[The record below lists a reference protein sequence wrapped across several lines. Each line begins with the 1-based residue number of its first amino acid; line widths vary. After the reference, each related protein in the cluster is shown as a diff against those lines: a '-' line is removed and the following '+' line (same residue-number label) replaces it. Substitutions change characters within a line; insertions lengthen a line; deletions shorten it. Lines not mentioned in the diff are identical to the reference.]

1 LHIDRSRLFRLLL
14 AGAFAGFVIF
24 CLFNPGVVKEEVD
37 FYKFGPSEADRDPA
51 AVLLAMTVF
60 GAAFAAMIGG
70 MLALADE
77 VYSPPKRI
85 AIRMGI
91 AVGVGL
97 VIGAI
102 AGLISQMVFGIL
114 VATSTLLVIPARVV
128 SWATFGFGAGAGLG
142 AALGS
147 WRRAGMCMLGGA
159 VGGCIAGGLFD
170 MICAATGAAAALA
183 HPGEPPT
190 GSLGRFIGFVLMGI
204 TVAVTVAFVEDI
216 AKQSWV
222 TVLSGPKE
230 GRSYILSKPTT
241 TIGRDELADIPL
253 FGDMT
258 VAKQHAVLHMQ
269 GNVVAL
275 QGVGG
280 PVAVNGA
287 VVQAAVLRP
296 WDTFC
301 VGRWSLRFHQK
312 GVQRGAFQDFN
323 SAQPPKNPSYPSP
336 AVARPAYAPSQVTI
350 SQPVV
355 RTAAG
360 NLSLLAA
367 AGPHLNQRFSF
378 EPGTVRIGREAG
390 CAVLLTSDPMVSRN
404 HAELRWN
411 GSSWIVRD
419 LGSRNGLWVN
429 GVRVTEHTLNIGD
442 QIGVGQTLLRVEG
455 L

>member
-1 LHIDRSRLFRLLL
+1 MHIDRSRLLRLLL

-24 CLFNPGVVKEEVD
+24 CIFDPGVAKEEAD
-37 FYKFGPSEADRDPA
+37 SYRFGSSEAEGDPA
-51 AVLLAMTVF
+51 AVFLSMTMF

-77 VYSPPKRI
+77 IYSPPKRV

-91 AVGVGL
+91 AVAVGL
-97 VIGAI
+97 TIGAI
-102 AGLISQMVFGIL
+102 AGLISQAIFGSL
-114 VATSTLLVIPARVV
+114 VATSALLVIPARIV

-147 WRRAGMCMLGGA
+147 WRRAMMCMLGGL

-170 MICAATGAAAALA
+170 MICAVTGLASVAA
-183 HPGEPPT
+183 GGPPT

-204 TVAVTVAFVEDI
+204 AVGVTVAFVEDI

-230 GRSYILSKPTT
+230 GRSFILSKPVT

-253 FGDMT
+253 FGDMS
-258 VAKQHAVLHMQ
+258 VAKQHAALHMQ
-269 GNVVAL
+269 GNAVTL
-275 QGVGG
+275 QAIGG

-287 VVQAAVLRP
+287 AVQTAALRP
-296 WDTFC
+296 WDTFS

-312 GVQRGAFQDFN
+312 GVQPTALGKSNGAQVSKHPYLSD
-323 SAQPPKNPSYPSP
+323 SS
-336 AVARPAYAPSQVTI
+336 VAAAEPAYAPPQVTI
-350 SQPVV
+350 SQP
-355 RTAAG
+355 AARAVTG
-360 NLSLLAA
+360 NLLLVAT

-378 EPGTVRIGREAG
+378 GPGTVRIGREVG
-390 CAVLLTSDPMVSRN
+390 CAVLLASDPTVSRN
-404 HAELRWN
+404 HAELTWN
-411 GSSWIVRD
+411 GSSWIARD

-429 GVRVTEHTLNIGD
+429 GVRVTEHPLNVGD
-442 QIGVGQTLLRVEG
+442 QIGVGQTVLRVEG
-455 L
+455 S